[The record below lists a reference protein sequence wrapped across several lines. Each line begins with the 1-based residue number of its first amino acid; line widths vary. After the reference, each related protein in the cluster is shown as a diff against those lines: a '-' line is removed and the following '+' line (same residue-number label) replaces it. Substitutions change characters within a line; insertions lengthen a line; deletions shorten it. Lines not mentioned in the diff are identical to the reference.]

1 MKAVC
6 FLLINGTRIS
16 KVGIRTRSGLRDLAT
31 LSASMHRPIRS
42 VIIAIAVSASSICSL
57 AQSAP
62 DAPDKVWRSPA
73 EKSVSRD
80 LTALPASKV
89 EIDPA
94 RAYSLAE
101 LIDIAEQHNPETRI
115 AWQNAKA
122 RAASLGI
129 ARSAL
134 YPTLVAM
141 ALANT
146 SRVRIL
152 FNSDYVRQTLGSF
165 EPYLHVEYLIFD
177 FGERSGAIDA
187 AKADLLAANFAFN
200 DTHRKIIYQVT
211 ASYYGLLNQIG
222 QQGAAEATLKNA
234 QTVEE
239 DAQSRL
245 TNGLATK
252 PDVLEATAATAQ
264 AQYDLQSAIGA
275 EEIARGDLATVLGVP
290 PETKLQVEA
299 IDNLP
304 APPEFMQ
311 SVDQAIDRA
320 FQQRPDLQ
328 AQVEQL
334 RAAQAGIKQARSSLF
349 PSLAFTGDGGML
361 RQNGQQDLLT
371 PAYTTGEVW
380 DVSLQLKWT
389 IFDGTRREHQIA
401 QATAQKAQALANIDA
416 LRDEIAN
423 EVWASYSNV
432 KTAERQRQA
441 AVALLASANQSYSA
455 ARESYQYGVRNLLD
469 VVSAQKALAQA
480 SSEDVYTRT
489 QLLIQLANF
498 AFRTG
503 DLIQTPPAKTTPG
516 P

>member
-1 MKAVC
+1 MLGFGPVHV
-6 FLLINGTRIS
+6 R
-16 KVGIRTRSGLRDLAT
+16 RDLAT
-31 LSASMHRPIRS
+31 VSASMHRPIRS
-42 VIIAIAVSASSICSL
+42 VIIAIAVSTGSICSL

-62 DAPDKVWRSPA
+62 DSPDKVWHSRA
-73 EKSVSRD
+73 EQSVSRE
-80 LTALPASKV
+80 LATLPPSKID
-89 EIDPA
+89 IDPA
-94 RAYSLAE
+94 KIYTLAE

-134 YPTLVAM
+134 YPTLVAL

-146 SRVRIL
+146 TRVRIL

-177 FGERSGAIDA
+177 FGERGGTIDA

-222 QQGAAEATLKNA
+222 QQGAAEANLKNA

-239 DAQSRL
+239 DAESRL

-264 AQYDLQSAIGA
+264 AQYDLQAVIGA
-275 EEIARGDLATVLGVP
+275 KEIARGDLATVLGLP
-290 PETKLQVEA
+290 PETNLQIES
-299 IDNLP
+299 IDNLST
-304 APPEFMQ
+304 PPEFMQ

-328 AQVEQL
+328 EQVARL
-334 RAAQAGIKQARSSLF
+334 RAAQADIKQARSSLF
-349 PSLAFTGDGGML
+349 PSLAFSGDGGML
-361 RQNGQQDLLT
+361 RQNGQQDLLP
-371 PAYTTGEVW
+371 PAYTSGEVW
-380 DVSLQLKWT
+380 NVSLQLKWT

-401 QATAQKAQALANIDA
+401 QATAERAQAQANIDA

-423 EVWASYSNV
+423 EVWAAYSNI

-441 AVALLASANQSYSA
+441 AVALVASANQSYSA

-480 SSEDVYTRT
+480 NSEDVYTRT

-503 DLIQTPPAKTTPG
+503 DLIQTPPGKTNPG

>member
-1 MKAVC
+1 
-6 FLLINGTRIS
+6 
-16 KVGIRTRSGLRDLAT
+16 
-31 LSASMHRPIRS
+31 MHRS
-42 VIIAIAVSASSICSL
+42 LSYVIIAFAVFAGSICGL

-62 DAPDKVWRSPA
+62 DSPDKVWRSSQ
-73 EKSVSRD
+73 EQGISRE
-80 LTALPASKV
+80 LKTLPEPKV
-89 EIDPA
+89 DIDPA
-94 RAYSLAE
+94 KIYTLAE
-101 LIDIAEQHNPETRI
+101 LIDIAEQNNPETRI

-134 YPTLVAM
+134 YPTLVAE

-146 SRVRIL
+146 TRVRIL
-152 FNSDYVRQTLGSF
+152 FNSSYVRQTLGSF
-165 EPYLHVEYLIFD
+165 EPLLHVEYLIFD
-177 FGERSGAIDA
+177 FGERGGAIDA

-222 QQGAAEATLKNA
+222 QQGAAEANLKNA

-239 DAQSRL
+239 DAESRL
-245 TNGLATK
+245 ANGLATK
-252 PDVLEATAATAQ
+252 PDVLEAAAATAQ
-264 AQYDLQSAIGA
+264 AQYDLQSVIGA

-299 IDNLP
+299 IDKLP

-328 AQVEQL
+328 EQVARL
-334 RAAQAGIKQARSSLF
+334 RAAQADIKQARSSLF
-349 PSLAFTGDGGML
+349 PSLSFSGDGGSL
-361 RQNGQQDLLT
+361 RQNGQQDQLP

-380 DVSLQLKWT
+380 NVSLQLKWT

-401 QATAQKAQALANIDA
+401 RAAAEKAEAQANIDA
-416 LRDEIAN
+416 LRDEIGN
-423 EVWASYSNV
+423 EVWAAYSNIR
-432 KTAERQRQA
+432 TAERQRQA
-441 AVALLASANQSYSA
+441 AVALLASADQSYSA

-503 DLIQTPPAKTTPG
+503 DLIQTPPAKTNPG